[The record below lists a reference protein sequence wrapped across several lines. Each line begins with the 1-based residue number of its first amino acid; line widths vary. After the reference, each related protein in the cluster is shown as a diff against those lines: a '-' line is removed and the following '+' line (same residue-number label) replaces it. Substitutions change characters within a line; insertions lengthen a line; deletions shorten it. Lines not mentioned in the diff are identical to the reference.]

1 MKKFRFAILGAG
13 HIARQFCDA
22 VLRIDGCEVCA
33 VASKSLERAENFAKE
48 NGVESYYDDYETLLE
63 KEKPDCAYIAVTPN
77 DHYRL
82 SVLCVNNNVP
92 VLCEKAMFQNS
103 EEAKNLYTLAS
114 EKKIFIMEA
123 LWSRYLPA
131 VQQAKR
137 WVEQEK
143 IGTPTVLQCNIGF
156 VAPDD
161 KENRYFNPK
170 LGGGAAKDITVYTY
184 EITTFILNQAIKNIS
199 VSATW
204 SDTGVDVTDHVA
216 ICFEDT
222 FADLLT
228 SFVAQ
233 LEEQMVIYGRFGK
246 IVLPHPHYA
255 SEAYLYGND
264 GELKEHF
271 VDQETKNG
279 FTYEIQDAIRCIQAG
294 KLESDVVPWKD
305 TLACAKLFDKINAS
319 CDEKALKTIEDIEAV
334 PEETRAEL

>member
-1 MKKFRFAILGAG
+1 M
-13 HIARQFCDA
+13 
-22 VLRIDGCEVCA
+22 
-33 VASKSLERAENFAKE
+33 
-48 NGVESYYDDYETLLE
+48 
-63 KEKPDCAYIAVTPN
+63 
-77 DHYRL
+77 
-82 SVLCVNNNVP
+82 
-92 VLCEKAMFQNS
+92 
-103 EEAKNLYTLAS
+103 
-114 EKKIFIMEA
+114 
-123 LWSRYLPA
+123 
-131 VQQAKR
+131 
-137 WVEQEK
+137 
-143 IGTPTVLQCNIGF
+143 QCNIGF

-170 LGGGAAKDITVYTY
+170 LGGGATKDITVYAY

-279 FTYEIQDAIRCIQAG
+279 FVYEIQDAIRCIQAG